1 MSKFVENKNLE
12 YAGNSRLFRQN
23 MIEFSKILG
32 GIYDNSESKEKKSG
46 NRRGTIF

>member
-32 GIYDNSESKEKKSG
+32 GIYETFKIRSTYK
-46 NRRGTIF
+46 